1 MRKCKG
7 PKLGVRS
14 VYSWS
19 RNEGT
24 VAGVRD
30 SRGEGV
36 RGAEAD
42 QTSERQIWISFEKPW
57 EHAEGYEFDRA
68 VKSF

>member
-7 PKLGVRS
+7 PELGVRS

-19 RNEGT
+19 RDEGT
-24 VAGVRD
+24 VAGV
-30 SRGEGV
+30 SEARGEAV

-42 QTSERQIWISFEKPW
+42 QTSERERWISPKKPW
-57 EHAEGYEFDRA
+57 EHAEGYEFERA